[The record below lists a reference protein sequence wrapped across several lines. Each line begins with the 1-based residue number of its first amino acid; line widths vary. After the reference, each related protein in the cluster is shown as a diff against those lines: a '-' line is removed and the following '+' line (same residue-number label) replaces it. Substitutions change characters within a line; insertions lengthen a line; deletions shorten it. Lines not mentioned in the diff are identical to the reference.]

1 MVGYVEENTA
11 IRTLFNA
18 GWAGATPVTFENE
31 TFTPPNNAAYASLVI
46 RPDDAFQHEIGSTG
60 AHFRHPG
67 LIFIMIFSPPD
78 KGNAAA
84 LALADQAA
92 VIFRRQRSTFTDGRI
107 LYRAPTITPIGI
119 TDEGYFHV
127 NVVIPYIRDSY
138 HT

>member
-11 IRTLFNA
+11 IRTIFNT
-18 GWAGATPVTFENE
+18 GWAGATPVAYENE
-31 TFTPPNNAAYASLVI
+31 KFTPPADAAYASLVV
-46 RPDDAFQHEIGSTG
+46 RPDTAFQHEMGSPQVQ
-60 AHFRHPG
+60 FRHPG

-78 KGNAAA
+78 QGNAAA
-84 LALADQAA
+84 LALADSAA
-92 VIFRRQRSTFTDGRI
+92 DIFRRQSSTFTDGRI

-138 HT
+138 H